1 MQVAV
6 TRRAE
11 VVNDK
16 DAADLKHH
24 LQLVETIQS
33 SVVKRL
39 SGGCE
44 GLTMV
49 ARTICRD
56 QRFDQPIMNGAENFN
71 ARSCCSIRHRWCRRH
86 CRRCLWLEQSLRLP
100 QGALQ
105 YHGHDGLPDEF
116 DGLQRQ
122 QSRARGLVEIGAEKM
137 QRSPWLLLSC
147 RAASMPLL

>member
-24 LQLVETIQS
+24 LQLAETIQS

-44 GLTMV
+44 GLTAHGNGG
-49 ARTICRD
+49 AR
-56 QRFDQPIMNGAENFN
+56 
-71 ARSCCSIRHRWCRRH
+71 H
-86 CRRCLWLEQSLRLP
+86 
-100 QGALQ
+100 
-105 YHGHDGLPDEF
+105 
-116 DGLQRQ
+116 
-122 QSRARGLVEIGAEKM
+122 
-137 QRSPWLLLSC
+137 LS
-147 RAASMPLL
+147 